1 MDSSTPL
8 LLSEGVCRQ
17 LGILTYHP
25 SFTVAKQ
32 EDVPALPRANG
43 KTDPPGG
50 STTEVS
56 VPMVR
61 VSLVQSVK
69 LLPQQITPVKVKL
82 SVSKS
87 VGPLLVQPCPVL
99 GSQGVHLE
107 ESLVQA
113 GGTDGPLPLVI
124 DHVYSRTS
132 HRLRSRPGN

>member
-1 MDSSTPL
+1 MTTPVYIKMNSSTPL

-17 LGILTYHP
+17 LVILTVHT
-25 SFTVAKQ
+25 SITVAKQ
-32 EDVPALPRANG
+32 GNVPALPRADG
-43 KTDPPGG
+43 KTDLLGG
-50 STTEVS
+50 STTKVS

-87 VGPLLVQPCPVL
+87 VGPLLVQPSPVL

-107 ESLVQA
+107 EGLVQA
-113 GGTDGPLPLVI
+113 GGTDSPLFL
-124 DHVYSRTS
+124 S
-132 HRLRSRPGN
+132 N